1 MSDGG
6 SYVCSSDL
14 ALRQKAVIST
24 APGKFLRQFA
34 IAAIRK
40 QPQSRGPDHDILTQ
54 LRGIDLVERI
64 VRRVMQVEIAGAIL
78 LQIDRRHAGM
88 NPRADIGS
96 TMRFAMP
103 RPYSDGRQRQPD
115 PLPATLRTVRPRNN
129 YSTSP
134 SRSAKTRL
142 R

>member
-14 ALRQKAVIST
+14 ALRQKSVIST

-78 LQIDRRHAGM
+78 LQIDRRHAGL
-88 NPRADIGS
+88 NGS
-96 TMRFAMP
+96 DEHTSELQSLMRISYAVFCLK
-103 RPYSDGRQRQPD
+103 Q
-115 PLPATLRTVRPRNN
+115 
-129 YSTSP
+129 
-134 SRSAKTRL
+134 KTQ
-142 R
+142 

>member
-24 APGKFLRQFA
+24 APGKFLRPFA

-54 LRGIDLVERI
+54 LRGIALVERI
-64 VRRVMQVEIAGAIL
+64 VRRVMQVEMAGAIL
-78 LQIDRRHAGM
+78 LQIDRRHAGL
-88 NPRADIGS
+88 NQRADLRAH
-96 TMRFAMP
+96 MRFAMP
-103 RPYSDGRQRQPD
+103 RPDSPGRESASDPPREI
-115 PLPATLRTVRPRNN
+115 LRAVGH
-129 YSTSP
+129 
-134 SRSAKTRL
+134 
-142 R
+142 

>member
-64 VRRVMQVEIAGAIL
+64 VRRVMQVEIAVAIL
-78 LQIDRRHAGM
+78 LQIDRRPAGL
-88 NPRADIGS
+88 N
-96 TMRFAMP
+96 
-103 RPYSDGRQRQPD
+103 QRSEE
-115 PLPATLRTVRPRNN
+115 RRGGKECVSTVR
-129 YSTSP
+129 SWGATS
-134 SRSAKTRL
+134 RA
-142 R
+142 

>member
-6 SYVCSSDL
+6 SYVCSSDG
-14 ALRQKAVIST
+14 AVRQKSVIST

-78 LQIDRRHAGM
+78 LQIRSEERRVGKEGVV
-88 NPRADIGS
+88 RC
-96 TMRFAMP
+96 RF
-103 RPYSDGRQRQPD
+103 RWWLDHKKKKNSH
-115 PLPATLRTVRPRNN
+115 
-129 YSTSP
+129 
-134 SRSAKTRL
+134 
-142 R
+142 

>member
-78 LQIDRRHAGM
+78 LQIDRRHAGLTQ
-88 NPRADIGS
+88 RAAIAP
-96 TMRFAMP
+96 TMRFAIP
-103 RPYSDGRQRQPD
+103 RPHSQGRPRAPD
-115 PLPATLRTVRPRNN
+115 PPPEPDPPVGQR
-129 YSTSP
+129 
-134 SRSAKTRL
+134 K
-142 R
+142 